1 MDIMHVHGVLDG
13 VPAQFV
19 SPSITQA
26 FLEASARHPAG
37 KTPVMMAAANPNFS
51 ICLLEGGTAKLRG
64 PHNQCFLEH
73 ATGLE
78 VRDQSS
84 DALVGAG
91 GIGPMIPDQTTPVAM
106 SVP

>member
-1 MDIMHVHGVLDG
+1 MDIMHVHEVLDG
-13 VPAQFV
+13 IHSQFV
-19 SPSITQA
+19 RGSITQA
-26 FLEASARHPAG
+26 PLQASARHPEG
-37 KTPVMMAAANPNFS
+37 KTTVMMASANPNFS

-91 GIGPMIPDQTTPVAM
+91 GIGPMIPDQTSPVAM